1 MAIYRE
7 PARSCSPTA
16 ERTDSWLH
24 AGLQALNTDTGPL
37 QNAGFA
43 EPKPHAQPEASQQR
57 PPPLSARPE
66 PRRASTSSDGS
77 GRFFQSILGD

>member
-7 PARSCSPTA
+7 PDRVSPVA

-24 AGLQALNTDTGPL
+24 AGLQALNTDTAPM

-43 EPKPHAQPEASQQR
+43 EPKQPRASQQR

-66 PRRASTSSDGS
+66 PRRASASSDGS